1 MRINLVNVG
10 GFSLLIFLAFGP
22 VYWFGSISPGVVK
35 PILYVFLLMFFI
47 SSSLRIISNRLVF
60 KSNSSFNFFEV
71 ALLISLM
78 FISSVFN
85 DNFDSFI
92 ARTIEFIFIFI
103 LIKAIISDELIFSYV
118 KNNLWKIG
126 CVIFL
131 LSPIII
137 MNYLMGMPNW
147 YSPFE
152 VDGRFPPLYFVGF
165 SGSRTG
171 WSLAISLIYPIFL
184 ISGYEYFKTRRV
196 LVLISIALYLAAVAI
211 PSGRTGIV
219 VCLFNSV
226 GIIYL
231 YFRNSIISILFGFL
245 CLLSTLYFFLI
256 NAELFR
262 LSSVIDGGAI
272 SSGRYEG
279 NIIAMNLFTSS
290 PFFGVGKVDLINHG
304 LSYSPIHNLWLGFA
318 TEYGLF
324 SFLALFYIF
333 VVFFLRTARS
343 FYKYNWVEL
352 GAFIS
357 VLNGIVFTMVE
368 PGGILGQL
376 KLQMIFWV
384 SIGILVKRNDQSY
397 IHSQQRKHS

>member
-1 MRINLVNVG
+1 M
-10 GFSLLIFLAFGP
+10 
-22 VYWFGSISPGVVK
+22 
-35 PILYVFLLMFFI
+35 
-47 SSSLRIISNRLVF
+47 
-60 KSNSSFNFFEV
+60 
-71 ALLISLM
+71 
-78 FISSVFN
+78 
-85 DNFDSFI
+85 
-92 ARTIEFIFIFI
+92 
-103 LIKAIISDELIFSYV
+103 

-333 VVFFLRTARS
+333 
-343 FYKYNWVEL
+343 
-352 GAFIS
+352 
-357 VLNGIVFTMVE
+357 
-368 PGGILGQL
+368 
-376 KLQMIFWV
+376 
-384 SIGILVKRNDQSY
+384 
-397 IHSQQRKHS
+397 

>member
-1 MRINLVNVG
+1 
-10 GFSLLIFLAFGP
+10 
-22 VYWFGSISPGVVK
+22 K

-333 VVFFLRTARS
+333 
-343 FYKYNWVEL
+343 
-352 GAFIS
+352 
-357 VLNGIVFTMVE
+357 
-368 PGGILGQL
+368 
-376 KLQMIFWV
+376 
-384 SIGILVKRNDQSY
+384 
-397 IHSQQRKHS
+397 